1 MGKDLKGK
9 ELGKGISQRK
19 DGKYCARYTDR
30 FNKLFII
37 DDCDIKLGANSNIHI
52 INSRITPYSSA
63 SYIGENVLIE
73 NSTFNIDGEYT
84 EYKFSF
90 NKPNAVREYIN
101 CVYDCP
107 SFFAS
112 HNNFNSG
119 VWDKCTFNS
128 KLYINPKSSNIMG
141 DIQFN
146 NCLFKGVVTIN
157 PQAASDCY
165 IQFNNCTF
173 EQTPTFL
180 NYGESNSEF
189 NNCILP

>member
-1 MGKDLKGK
+1 MVSVWSIKKD
-9 ELGKGISQRK
+9 
-19 DGKYCARYTDR
+19 
-30 FNKLFII
+30 
-37 DDCDIKLGANSNIHI
+37 
-52 INSRITPYSSA
+52 
-63 SYIGENVLIE
+63 
-73 NSTFNIDGEYT
+73 
-84 EYKFSF
+84 FS
-90 NKPNAVREYIN
+90 IN
-101 CVYDCP
+101 CTYISP
-107 SFFAS
+107 TYFAT
-112 HNNFNSG
+112 HNAFNSG
-119 VWDKCTFNS
+119 TWTGCIFNDR
-128 KLYINPKSSNIMG
+128 LLINPKSANKMG

>member
-1 MGKDLKGK
+1 
-9 ELGKGISQRK
+9 
-19 DGKYCARYTDR
+19 
-30 FNKLFII
+30 
-37 DDCDIKLGANSNIHI
+37 
-52 INSRITPYSSA
+52 
-63 SYIGENVLIE
+63 
-73 NSTFNIDGEYT
+73 
-84 EYKFSF
+84 
-90 NKPNAVREYIN
+90 
-101 CVYDCP
+101 
-107 SFFAS
+107 
-112 HNNFNSG
+112 
-119 VWDKCTFNS
+119 
-128 KLYINPKSSNIMG
+128 MG